1 MGYIVNCK
9 ERAID
14 SLTGNW
20 GSCAIFYLL
29 YFVITSVLAG
39 GTSLLLPPPILSNIV
54 SLLLIPM
61 AWGVAVTFLELSR
74 GIKVN
79 YGNLFEGYKDFVR
92 IFTTLLLKT
101 VYVMLWTLLLIVPG
115 IIKNYSYAMTE
126 YVLADRKDLS
136 YNQAIEESMRLMQGN
151 KWRLFVLDLSFIG
164 WALLCLL
171 TMGIGF
177 LFLVPYMHVARA
189 HFYADLLAADQGEE
203 VVTAVEET
211 ETTTI

>member
-189 HFYADLLAADQGEE
+189 HFYADLLAADQDEE